1 MSPTLLSLLAL
12 AAPVHAGSVAVVVE
26 LTEEGPRILDATL
39 VGGGAQHLPP
49 GGDLVVE
56 AEDGSSLAGFA
67 LPEALWE
74 RSVVLPEGG
83 GEGVVLEASLVRLRL
98 DWPEAAARV
107 RLGAERRVPSVRPPA
122 PDGAVEVSVSGDADE
137 RLDMLFLAEGYTAD
151 ELDTFADDVES
162 MAGYLMAVPPY
173 DAYTGLVN
181 VWRVDSVSNVSG
193 AGESGA
199 PKDTAYGCYYYCGGI
214 ERLLCCTDS
223 KVISAINTYLPDADG
238 VLVAVNS
245 SKYGGA
251 GGTTYG
257 TSYNGTYAQQVA
269 SHEIGHSLIGLWD
282 EYSYGYSGS
291 GADGPNC
298 SSDGTGGAWEQW
310 LDVEGVDAYEVC
322 SYTNY
327 YRPTNNSCMMNSLQD
342 QYCPVC
348 REQVVQQIYKRLPA
362 LITGA
367 VPEAG
372 EVSMDPEGELAVSA
386 SVLGPDD
393 GSMAHTW
400 LVDGVEVDSGTGAT
414 ASLEL
419 SGCTEDFELTLAV
432 SDPTEHV
439 RVDPSGHLD
448 DSLSWSVSCG
458 EGGGSGSGEEGSDDG
473 VSDDTGGDEGGAGVG
488 GVGDG
493 LDEDDDGDISTSR
506 CGCAATGGPAGLALL
521 LPVLLGAA
529 RRRSDRGAA

>member
-1 MSPTLLSLLAL
+1 MVPSLMPLLAL
-12 AAPVHAGSVAVVVE
+12 SAPAQAGSVAVVVE
-26 LTEEGPRILDATL
+26 LTEEGPVLRDAVL
-39 VGGGAQHLPP
+39 AGGQGQPLPR
-49 GGDLVVE
+49 GEDLVLE
-56 AEDGSSLAGFA
+56 GPDGSPLAGFA

-74 RSVVLPEGG
+74 RSVILPEGG
-83 GEGVVLEASLVRLRL
+83 GEGVVLEASLVRLRV
-98 DWPEAAARV
+98 DWPEAATRV
-107 RLGAERRVPSVRPPA
+107 RLGADRRTPAAPPPA
-122 PDGAVEVSVSGDADE
+122 PDSATEVSVSGDADE
-137 RLDMLFLAEGYTAD
+137 RLDMLFLAEGYTED
-151 ELDTFADDVES
+151 ELDTFATDVEG

-173 DAYTGLVN
+173 DDYTGLVN

-193 AGESGA
+193 AGETGA

-214 ERLLCCTDS
+214 ERLLCCNDS
-223 KVISAINTYLPDADG
+223 KVISAINSYLPDADG

-251 GGTTYG
+251 GGSTYG

-310 LDVEGVDAYEVC
+310 LGTEGVDAYEVC

-348 REQVVQQIYKRLPA
+348 REQVVQQIYKRLPS
-362 LITGA
+362 LIVDP
-367 VPEAG
+367 VPAEA
-372 EVSMDPEGELAVSA
+372 EVSMDPEEDLSFSA
-386 SVLGPDD
+386 TVLGPDD
-393 GSMAHTW
+393 GSMAWRWTI
-400 LVDGVEVDSGTGAT
+400 DGAAAGEGET
-414 ASLEL
+414 LEL
-419 SGCTEDFELTLAV
+419 EGCAADLEVSLTV

-439 RVDPSGHLD
+439 RHDPDEDLVDQHT
-448 DSLSWSVSCG
+448 WTVSCG
-458 EGGGSGSGEEGSDDG
+458 DLGGGETGSADGS
-473 VSDDTGGDEGGAGVG
+473 SDDTGGSGDDGAATGGG

-493 LDEDDDGDISTSR
+493 LGGDDDDEEISTSD
-506 CGCAATGGPAGLALL
+506 CGCAAASGPAGLALL
-521 LPVLLGAA
+521 LPMLLGAA
-529 RRRSDRGAA
+529 RRRR